1 MPCSVGKFTKYI
13 EAHFVKPS
21 WQKRGTI
28 YQKTLNKVI
37 RISARFERP
46 NFNSAYDQVLH
57 FEVNGV
63 FGPPY

>member
-1 MPCSVGKFTKYI
+1 MNG
-13 EAHFVKPS
+13 S

-46 NFNSAYDQVLH
+46 NFHSAYDQVLH